1 MDYIEIDFTI
11 SPIEE
16 GGEILIAQ
24 LSEAG
29 FESFVNT
36 DKGFLAY
43 IPATLFDKAKM
54 ATIPLIQ
61 DKQTYSIEYKINEIP
76 AQNWNALWESN
87 FEAVV
92 IAGRCYVKAPFHPSK
107 PEYEFELI
115 IEPKMSF
122 GTAHHETTSQVIQ
135 LMLDMDLKGKTLL
148 DMGCG
153 TGILAILAYKK
164 GAKDI
169 VAIDNDDWAF
179 ENTKEN
185 IERNKVVIKAM
196 LGDATLIANMKF
208 DVIIANINRNILLND
223 INAYAK
229 SLNEKGILMMSG
241 FYEDDLPIIKKTS
254 EENGLKYQRHL
265 VNNNWVAVSFFKD
278 VKM

>member
-1 MDYIEIDFTI
+1 MDYIEIDFKVN
-11 SPIEE
+11 PLEE
-16 GGEILIAQ
+16 GSDILIAQ
-24 LSEAG
+24 LSELG

-36 DKGFLAY
+36 DIGIMAY
-43 IPATLFDKAKM
+43 IPANLFDKQK
-54 ATIPLIQ
+54 LDNLQ
-61 DKQTYSIEYKINEIP
+61 VLNDKQIFTISYNINNIP

-92 IAGRCYVKAPFHPSK
+92 IANRCYVRAPFHPQK
-107 PEYEFELI
+107 PEYEFELL

-122 GTAHHETTSQVIQ
+122 GTAHHETTSLVIQ
-135 LMLDMDLKGKTLL
+135 LMLEMDLKEKTLL

-185 IERNKVVIKAM
+185 IEKNNTIIKAM
-196 LGDATLIANMKF
+196 LGDAKLIANMKF

-223 INAYAK
+223 ISSYAK
-229 SLNEKGILMMSG
+229 SLNENGILVMSG
-241 FYEDDLPIIKKTS
+241 FYEDDLPVIKKAS
-254 EENGLKYQRHL
+254 EENGLSHNKHL
-265 VNNNWVAVSFFKD
+265 VNNNWVAVSFK
-278 VKM
+278 KKP

>member
-1 MDYIEIDFTI
+1 MDYIELNFKIT
-11 SPIEE
+11 PLEE
-16 GGEILIAQ
+16 GSDILIAQ
-24 LSEAG
+24 LNEYG
-29 FESFVNT
+29 YESFVNT
-36 DKGFLAY
+36 DDGILAY
-43 IPATLFDKAKM
+43 IPAPLFDKSKLDSIQILQDRQTF
-54 ATIPLIQ
+54 TISYHI
-61 DKQTYSIEYKINEIP
+61 SNIP

-92 IAGRCYVKAPFHPSK
+92 IANRCYVRAPFHPSK
-107 PEYEFELI
+107 PEYEFELL

-122 GTAHHETTSQVIQ
+122 GTAHHETTSLVIQ
-135 LMLDMDLKGKTLL
+135 LMLEMDLKGKTLL

-185 IERNKVVIKAM
+185 IEKNNVAITAM
-196 LGDATLIANMKF
+196 LGDARLIADMKF

-223 INAYAK
+223 ITSYAK
-229 SLNEKGILMMSG
+229 SLNEKGILIMSG
-241 FYEDDLPIIKKTS
+241 FYEEDLPAIQKAS
-254 EENGLKYQRHL
+254 EENKLVYTKHL
-265 VNNNWVAVSFFKD
+265 VNNNWVAVSFSK
-278 VKM
+278 K